1 EAFKEQL
8 TDEGMDVVIVSRA
21 GDALSLIPNEMFDVA
36 VVDIKL
42 PDLDGVEL
50 LLRLKSMEPFMEVI
64 MLTGYASV
72 NTAIQSMKL
81 GAYDYLTKPCK
92 FPELASVIVKAH
104 EKKMLKEKNIVLGEH
119 LQRIHGHDEMVGT
132 SAAMKKVR
140 ELISL
145 VAASAAPVL
154 VTGETGTGKELA
166 ARAVH
171 DS

>member
-1 EAFKEQL
+1 MKAWMWSLF
-8 TDEGMDVVIVSRA
+8 RCA

-50 LLRLKSMEPFMEVI
+50 LLRLKQMEPTMEVI

-92 FPELASVIVKAH
+92 FPELANVILKAH
-104 EKKMLKEKNIVLGEH
+104 EKKALKEKNIILEEH
-119 LQRIHGHDEMVGT
+119 LQRIHAHDEMIGT
-132 SAAMKKVR
+132 SAQMKKAK
-140 ELISL
+140 ELIAL
-145 VAASAAPVL
+145 VAPSAAPVL
-154 VTGETGTGKELA
+154 LIGETGTGKELA
-166 ARAVH
+166 ARAIH
-171 DS
+171 DSEPPVR